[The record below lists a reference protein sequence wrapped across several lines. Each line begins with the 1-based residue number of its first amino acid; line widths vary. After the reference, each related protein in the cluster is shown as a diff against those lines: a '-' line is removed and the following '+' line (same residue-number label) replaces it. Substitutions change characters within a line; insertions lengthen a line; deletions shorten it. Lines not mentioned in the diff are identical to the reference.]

1 MQEIKSM
8 SNYLCIIIKRG
19 TKGRM
24 HNFIQQMYT
33 GRDSKSFWSSCC
45 KS

>member
-8 SNYLCIIIKRG
+8 SNHLCIIIKLG

-24 HNFIQQMYT
+24 HNFIQQITVYN
-33 GRDSKSFWSSCC
+33 
-45 KS
+45 